1 MSLYRDDLRDDLFF
15 RQFLNWYIGKTI
27 YIVIMGRVS
36 EHWWD
41 IGPWL
46 MPKIEKLI
54 IEKITITKHGVYIND
69 SINVYDECLYIDKE
83 EADAEYQSEKY
94 YYNRKI
100 KRTEDEFENY
110 LKETGL
116 YELFYR

>member
-1 MSLYRDDLRDDLFF
+1 MSLDRDDLFF
-15 RQFLNWYIGKTI
+15 RQFLDWYIGKTI
-27 YIVIMGRVS
+27 YRVICGRVPR
-36 EHWWD
+36 HWWD

-46 MPKIEKLI
+46 MPKLEELI

-69 SINVYDECLYIDKE
+69 SINVCDECLYIDKE
-83 EADAEYQSEKY
+83 EANEEYQYENS

-100 KRTEDEFENY
+100 KRVEDEFKKF
-110 LKETGL
+110 LKEHDI